1 MELKLNLNLNWKF
14 CVYRVLY
21 PHLPHLCAASRQ
33 ARGITSEFLLGPGIY
48 KLFRSDWGKSPEDA
62 PENLG
67 NLLRTDRKR
76 AGICLVHPSVPG
88 HARAPAAP
96 ERNLQTHGCP
106 LLPWDRA
113 VTCHLLPRAWQGSGA
128 LFPFPQD
135 IPRALKEARPPPG
148 SASLGRARGKSNGLE
163 GRGQGSG
170 G

>member
-67 NLLRTDRKR
+67 
-76 AGICLVHPSVPG
+76 IC
-88 HARAPAAP
+88 
-96 ERNLQTHGCP
+96 
-106 LLPWDRA
+106 
-113 VTCHLLPRAWQGSGA
+113 SG
-128 LFPFPQD
+128 LTG
-135 IPRALKEARPPPG
+135 KELE
-148 SASLGRARGKSNGLE
+148 SASFTPQSPGMPVLLQLRRGISKLMDALCCLGTEQSPVTSSRGPGNDQGLFSRSRRTFP
-163 GRGQGSG
+163 GL
-170 G
+170 